1 MKAVLTRKKILVLLA
16 IVAVGVVIAI
26 PVIDKATLS
35 YFREG
40 DFQQDT
46 VARKDLEVEKPIV
59 LYGMTVNHLHVAED
73 HVRRD
78 QRFIDLL
85 KGYFVQPEVYRQ
97 LHLVPR
103 DVFDF
108 RKIAVDKKYTLI
120 AAQDSLH
127 TLHALVY
134 EANPIDFFVFRFDD
148 SLRIEAQH
156 RTVEIQERQTA
167 GVIGSTLAETID
179 VQGISP
185 ELTNRFVDIFAWQI
199 DFQRLQRGDRFKLFY
214 EEQVVEGTPI
224 GIGRILG
231 IFFEHESRPYYAIPF
246 EQEGD
251 TDYFDMEGNSL
262 HKALLKYPIEFTR
275 ISSRYNPRRFHPIAH
290 VFRAHRGT
298 DFAAPTG
305 TPIRS
310 VGDGVVL
317 EARYNGNNGNYV
329 KIRHNSTY
337 TTQYLHMSK
346 IASGLHPGDHVNQGE
361 TIGFVGSTGL
371 ATGPHLCYRFW
382 KNGVQ
387 VDALKIDL
395 PPSQPVKTE
404 NFPAFEQARQQVIR
418 RLDRIHLPEP
428 PVAVLAN

>member
-1 MKAVLTRKKILVLLA
+1 MKAVLTRKKILILLA